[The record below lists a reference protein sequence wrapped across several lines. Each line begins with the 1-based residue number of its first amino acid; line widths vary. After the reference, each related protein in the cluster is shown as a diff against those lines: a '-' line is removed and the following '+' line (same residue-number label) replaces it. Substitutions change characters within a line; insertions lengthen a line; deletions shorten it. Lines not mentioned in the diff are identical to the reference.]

1 MLQSGEEL
9 EELRRQIE
17 ELRRELEVTS
27 LFARES
33 GCAQREQVLN
43 SLITRAISLL
53 RYVTIQLNSAL
64 SADERHQYEM
74 LRDLKANVSKQ
85 LDRIERE
92 YARVLG
98 HVRTPPEEP

>member
-1 MLQSGEEL
+1 MLHASEEL
-9 EELRRQIE
+9 E

-33 GCAQREQVLN
+33 GCAQREQVLS
-43 SLITRAISLL
+43 SLVTRAMSLL
-53 RYVTIQLNSAL
+53 RYVAVQLDSAL

-85 LDRIERE
+85 PDRIERE

-98 HVRTPPEEP
+98 RARAPPEEP